1 MQSFSYK
8 AKAELCR
15 GTVQRLCC
23 ARAECYGAL
32 LYCNTFTMQEVRII
46 TENPEFAARLPRLF
60 QRAFNVKFDRLPSDD
75 LPGGKLIDDGVER
88 IQIKAAFGSE
98 LEVFLEAVGKNDI
111 KHPRVPHSWHPEKK
125 RSAYTFLGVLSSRH
139 TRSARLPFL
148 HWDSPE

>member
-1 MQSFSYK
+1 MAAGAEKKEDQVFPIDTINEK
-8 AKAELCR
+8 PVRPDMTFAKAD
-15 GTVQRLCC
+15 
-23 ARAECYGAL
+23 
-32 LYCNTFTMQEVRII
+32 II
-46 TENPEFAARLPRLF
+46 TGQGMVTVFVR
-60 QRAFNVKFDRLPSDD
+60 QR